1 MFFIKSK
8 ESAVEN
14 EDDDEVVKSDSTL
27 QEEQQKC
34 IFIDPEVFE
43 DMKCSNGKI

>member
-8 ESAVEN
+8 ESAVED
-14 EDDDEVVKSDSTL
+14 EDDEVVKNDSTL

-34 IFIDPEVFE
+34 IFINPEVFE
-43 DMKCSNGKI
+43 AMKCSNGKI